1 MTLQFLSHRWEVT
14 ATASG
19 LTVTIAQEDL
29 DSKAIWI
36 LFDELYEL
44 ALEYGKPDLFVDF
57 KKVRCLANIGFGK
70 LITLDK
76 KLREVDCRLVLC
88 NVDPSLY
95 KALQAARL
103 TENLLFQE
111 PA

>member
-1 MTLQFLSHRWEVT
+1 MSLQFLSQRWEVT
-14 ATASG
+14 TTASG
-19 LTVTIAQEDL
+19 LTVTIAQQEL
-29 DSKAIWI
+29 DSNAIWI
-36 LFDELYEL
+36 LFDELYQL
-44 ALEYGKPDLFVDF
+44 ALEYGKPNLLVDF
-57 KKVRCLANIGFGK
+57 KNVRRLANIGFGK

-76 KLREVDCRLVLC
+76 KLRDVDCRLVLS
-88 NVDPSLY
+88 NVNPALY